1 MQLNSDFTFFK
12 HSVGKGPTYVFHAN
26 QNWLY
31 ILLIHIFWPEIK
43 LYFST
48 ELEKSKLE
56 AHKMESSSTL
66 LATEEEILSLRKQ

>member
-1 MQLNSDFTFFK
+1 M
-12 HSVGKGPTYVFHAN
+12 HSIQKESINFY
-26 QNWLY
+26 L
-31 ILLIHIFWPEIK
+31 
-43 LYFST
+43 ST